1 MINFR
6 FHVVSIAAVFL
17 ALGIGIAAGTAFIDD
32 ATVARLRDN
41 LAGLEDRLDETNTEN
56 DRLAAQV
63 ANLQQQATDL
73 GEEASARLLDG
84 HLTGVPVILVA
95 DRGVDGGAMDGTR
108 AALTAAGA
116 DVWGTLWLT
125 ERLRLEDEEARTDLA
140 AIVRIISED
149 PDRIRRLLVLELA
162 DVLAEPLR
170 PVPQVAEPDG
180 QPVSTTTTLPEPDP
194 LLSDLVASG
203 FVDHEPGPDAPDEPA
218 LPVGDARLLA
228 VTGSGAVLPAEA
240 LLVPLLSEL
249 AEAGPVPV
257 VAGAAVTGTDPE
269 AEARRDDLVGPL
281 RTGDV
286 ADALSTVDDLEGFAG
301 WAAAVLALED
311 VADERFGHYG
321 VGDGADRLLPVA
333 EEETPE

>member
-6 FHVVSIAAVFL
+6 FHVVSLAAVFL

-41 LAGLEDRLDETNTEN
+41 LTGLEDRLDETNAEN

-63 ANLQQQATDL
+63 ANLQQQASQL
-73 GEEASARLLDG
+73 GEEASARLLEG
-84 HLTGVPVILVA
+84 HLTGVPVVLVA
-95 DRGVDGGAMDGTR
+95 DRGVEGEAVDGTR
-108 AALTAAGA
+108 SALTAAGA

-125 ERLRLEDEEARTDLA
+125 ERLRLDDEEARSELA
-140 AIVRIISED
+140 GIVRIISDD

-180 QPVSTTTTLPEPDP
+180 QPVTTTTVAPEPDP
-194 LLSDLVASG
+194 LLSELIASG
-203 FVDHEPGPDAPDEPA
+203 FVDLEPGPDGPDEPA
-218 LPVGDARLLA
+218 LPAGDARLLA
-228 VTGSGAVLPAEA
+228 VSGNGAVVPPEA

-249 AEAGPVPV
+249 AESGPVPV
-257 VAGAAVTGTDPE
+257 VAATAITGNDPE
-269 AEARRDDLVGPL
+269 AEAQRADLVGPL

-286 ADALSTVDDLEGFAG
+286 A
-301 WAAAVLALED
+301 
-311 VADERFGHYG
+311 
-321 VGDGADRLLPVA
+321 
-333 EEETPE
+333 